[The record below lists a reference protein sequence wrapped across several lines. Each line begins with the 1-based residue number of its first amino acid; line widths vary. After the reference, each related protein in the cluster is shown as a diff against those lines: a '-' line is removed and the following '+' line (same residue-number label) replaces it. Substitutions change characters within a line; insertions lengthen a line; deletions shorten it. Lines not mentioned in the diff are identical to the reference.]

1 MLYIFLDKSISFF
14 FYFLY
19 NFKKL
24 KIYFF
29 FYFFYKNKK
38 MSSFPLYR
46 LHIVTATP
54 HMVRL
59 LGILLIST
67 FCGSLSA
74 RLFCEP
80 FQ

>member
-1 MLYIFLDKSISFF
+1 
-14 FYFLY
+14 
-19 NFKKL
+19 
-24 KIYFF
+24 
-29 FYFFYKNKK
+29 

-67 FCGSLSA
+67 FCGSHSA
-74 RLFCEP
+74 SFLRTISVKSGIEP
-80 FQ
+80 VLLCQSNYTSTS